1 MQNPFQVRLAGLLIF
16 LISVGCLT
24 AAIYLQVSK
33 DWFPCPLC
41 IVQRY
46 FYWFTA
52 LLGLMVFVS
61 ASPRRVQVRRLLP
74 VLSLLTALGGA
85 GVAFY
90 HVWVLANPGQ
100 TCGVDPMQV
109 WLNDL
114 PWTSYWWVMFEADGL
129 CTAEYP
135 PFLGLS
141 LPMWSG
147 LGFLVQAALAVR
159 ALRLSRSVSVFKES
173 R

>member
-1 MQNPFQVRLAGLLIF
+1 MQNLYQVRLAGLLIF
-16 LISVGCLT
+16 LISVGSLS

-46 FYWFTA
+46 FYWLTG
-52 LLGLMVFVS
+52 LLGFLVFVS
-61 ASPRRVQVRRLLP
+61 ATPRRVQVRRVLP
-74 VLSLLTALGGA
+74 LLSLVAAAGGA
-85 GVAFY
+85 AVAFY

-114 PWTSYWWVMFEADGL
+114 PWVSYWWVMFEADGL

-147 LGFLVQAALAVR
+147 LGFLVQIVFSAR
-159 ALRLSRSVSVFKES
+159 AWRYSRSVSVFKGL